1 MAEFPRQIRQVGG
14 GMESHRSP
22 LGPRR
27 LLPAEADL
35 CNALGIKESDYW
47 EFVDLIQ
54 LHRPTRP
61 SEYDRV
67 PNIVNDPVSLTG
79 FTWTQLAVNL
89 AIGVAISYVAY
100 LLTPKPRQQTP
111 GTNLRTEDKY
121 GSRAYAPQQGFNTV
135 QELATLGA
143 IIPLIYTKQE
153 GSGEYTTGGVRVNAQ
168 LLWSQL
174 ISLGRSQQLKA
185 LALFSHGQIALK
197 PEFAGYAIGDLLI
210 ENYNKSK
217 VALYFREGTAVNDNR
232 ITTGDKYGEGT
243 LPESPFSDIGG
254 QTDPFSVEFPV
265 NLGGEPSKKAFSG
278 TTNPTTQAIFG
289 LYSPMPNGSQY
300 KLPFEFIMELRG
312 MTQSTILDTYKK
324 MRKIDACWPTR
335 AALIEVAGQRG
346 RQINRSVSVGQELLY
361 EIFASGNQAEQENS
375 ADYDPWKVEDVKSAV
390 QTIRETADQN
400 LALGESYMVGTAIVR
415 LFRIASNPNS
425 PGKTWEVG
433 ITKTYYFKVVEAGV
447 LDVIDMPGHLANP
460 VWGGAQKTTSEGNI
474 YIDQQRNNLSTPYD
488 TYMLQ
493 RLAIATVSNTRE
505 CDVTEIGIKSKV
517 NKSISFQNVNS
528 QPDAETIQKYWSD
541 RASISL
547 GNIQRTISRF
557 SFFKLQARV
566 AGSDNNWINLSNSTN
581 NHSGLFCIIGNT
593 PQEQYNYLTIKHP
606 SRDQYEF
613 RLLPWP
619 GNDVAK
625 NCVGD
630 SASTSKAVN
639 VLNASYSED
648 NDAVQQFTSNSFTV
662 RFVGRDDL
670 VLTKERVSNPDWVQ
684 NLALSLDLADQDGP
698 VTSLSRTST
707 AGPGQAFIWPTTSD
721 WVYEQTHYNYP
732 VPSVGK
738 PIWVVSKVIWGGATN
753 WIFYLHSIHRGAG
766 LGPLSNGV
774 VANEDPTQAWFEF
787 NGKKYRPGTQQT
799 TTHPEDPSIPQDLW
813 SVLEYEEID
822 TPVSHDFAG
831 NVSLTNGSG
840 SGLQVYLETASSA
853 TSNVAK
859 WTITNNGDG
868 YKNGETVTIPA
879 KSGSPY
885 SFPATEVQVTIE
897 RNTDGTGSGSTVINN
912 LNPFDKIADFPQYYD
927 GDISSHQSG
936 PEHEICYVNQILEP
950 TNTGPATYNNLA
962 FAGIRINSSK
972 EWTNFSQL
980 SAYFTQGIKVES
992 LIDGGKGATNL
1003 FPEIAYNLLTDPN
1016 IGAGDLIGVT
1026 AVDKTSMERAAK
1038 FCRANGFKWDGMISN
1053 SLNLREFIFEM
1064 AGYAFLDFTIIGGRF
1079 SLVPSVPYHG
1089 TLDNPGTIDGG
1100 AKPEI
1105 RALFSDGN
1113 ISDLKVSF
1121 LTPEERQVFKAV
1133 VLYRKE
1139 TKNGFPETRSISIR
1153 LNDTAS
1159 ENAPVE
1165 KFDLSGFCSSKDH
1178 ATMFAQYALKTRKL
1192 VDHGLTFKT
1201 SPQNCVGLMPGQY
1214 FRLVSEATHT
1224 SRFQN
1229 GAITDTGEIISRDTL
1244 SGSQSIYYW
1253 LPGTTEVKEGTLNT
1267 SNVDHALRG
1276 SLFTI
1281 RNNTTENRVY
1291 KVESIAYTEEGLVEI
1306 AGSFVP
1312 LTSTGSLAVLE
1323 WYGLTDQFVIS
1334 DN

>member
-1 MAEFPRQIRQVGG
+1 
-14 GMESHRSP
+14 
-22 LGPRR
+22 
-27 LLPAEADL
+27 
-35 CNALGIKESDYW
+35 
-47 EFVDLIQ
+47 
-54 LHRPTRP
+54 
-61 SEYDRV
+61 
-67 PNIVNDPVSLTG
+67 
-79 FTWTQLAVNL
+79 
-89 AIGVAISYVAY
+89 
-100 LLTPKPRQQTP
+100 
-111 GTNLRTEDKY
+111 
-121 GSRAYAPQQGFNTV
+121 
-135 QELATLGA
+135 
-143 IIPLIYTKQE
+143 
-153 GSGEYTTGGVRVNAQ
+153 
-168 LLWSQL
+168 
-174 ISLGRSQQLKA
+174 LKV

-197 PEFAGYAIGDLLI
+197 PDFAGYAIGDLLI

-232 ITTGDKYGEGT
+232 ITTGDKYSEGT

-254 QTDPFSVEFPV
+254 QTDPFSIEFPV

-547 GNIQRTISRF
+547 GNIQRNISRF

-625 NCVGD
+625 NCVGE

-670 VLTKERVSNPDWVQ
+670 VLTKERVSNPDWIQ
-684 NLALSLDLADQDGP
+684 NLALSLDLADQTGP

-721 WVYEQTHYNYP
+721 WVYEATHYNYP
-732 VPSVGK
+732 VPPVGK
-738 PIWVVSKVIWGGATN
+738 PIWCVSKVLHAGVIHWV
-753 WIFYLHSIHRGAG
+753 FYLHSIHRGPG
-766 LGPLSNGV
+766 LGPVSTGV
-774 VANEDPTQAWFEF
+774 IVTDDPTEAWFEF
-787 NGKKYRPGTQQT
+787 NGKRHRPGTLQT
-799 TTHPEDPSIPQDLW
+799 TTHPEDPSVPLELW
-813 SVLEYEEID
+813 SVLEYEEVDI
-822 TPVSHDFAG
+822 PVAHDFEG
-831 NVSLTNGSG
+831 NVSLTGGSG

-859 WTITNNGDG
+859 WTITNNGDN

-897 RNTDGTGSGSTVINN
+897 RDTDGTGSGSTIINN

-950 TNTGPATYNNLA
+950 TNTGPATYNDLA

-980 SAYFTQGIKVES
+980 SAYFTQGIKVER
-992 LIDGGKGATNL
+992 LIDGGTGATNL
-1003 FPEIAYNLLTDPN
+1003 FPEIAYNLLTDPK

-1244 SGSQSIYYW
+1244 SGSQPIYYW